1 MAQQEINLGA
11 SANDGTGD
19 DLRAAG
25 AKINANDAELY
36 AAIAGLES
44 EVGGRQPSSANLDAI
59 AGATPIADGDHIV
72 GSVTITTVGGIIT
85 AISGT

>member
-1 MAQQEINLGA
+1 MAQQEVYLGA

-36 AAIAGLES
+36 AAVADLEGEVAGK
-44 EVGGRQPSSANLDAI
+44 QASSANLDAI
-59 AGATPIADGDHIV
+59 AAATPIADGDHLV

-85 AISGT
+85 AIT

>member
-19 DLRAAG
+19 DLRTAG
-25 AKINANDAELY
+25 AKINANDGELY
-36 AAIAGLES
+36 AAVDDLQS
-44 EVGGRQPSSANLDAI
+44 EMASKQTSSANLDAI
-59 AGATPIADGDHIV
+59 AAATPIADGDHMV

-85 AISGT
+85 AIT